1 MEINSSS
8 KWVVNQWRQLTTSTS
23 HVAQELGIHSAVG
36 VQEVCKGGES
46 SEDEEHCGRSSE
58 VDRDR
63 LRGLL
68 KLSS

>member
-8 KWVVNQWRQLTTSTS
+8 KQLATSTS
-23 HVAQELGIHSAVG
+23 HVAQELLRNAQCS
-36 VQEVCKGGES
+36 GGSRSLQGDES
-46 SEDEEHCGRSSE
+46 SEDEEHCGQSSE